1 MQHLIRKSA
10 SQLGGG
16 GIFLVQAMD
25 YIAKREKRAP
35 RVIVFTNEQDCDLK
49 LNPTQANVF
58 GKHKTCQCNVVQERC
73 RLRQVDT
80 H

>member
-25 YIAKREKRAP
+25 YIIKREKRGLC
-35 RVIVFTNEQDCDLK
+35 VIVFTHEQEWDLSST
-49 LNPTQANVF
+49 LRRQMSLR
-58 GKHKTCQCNVVQERC
+58 KHKI
-73 RLRQVDT
+73 LSI
-80 H
+80 